1 MDNEKIRSIIL
12 ITPIILLSL
21 SIHEFAHA
29 LIAYRFGDNTAKQE
43 GRLTLNPLA
52 HLDPM
57 GTLMLYL
64 SYFTGVGLGWAKPVP
79 VNSRYFRE
87 PLKAMLWV
95 SLAGPCSNFLLAL
108 FFGLP
113 IRLINLGLL
122 PLLDQ
127 EILIL
132 FLEIGMWINLSLGLF
147 NLLPIPP
154 LDGSKVLKYFLRGRW
169 FELMARLEQYG
180 FMILLGIVILV
191 PDFLGY
197 VIYYPRRILVYLITG
212 V

>member
-1 MDNEKIRSIIL
+1 MDNETIRSIIL
-12 ITPIILLSL
+12 ITPIVLLSL

-29 LIAYRFGDNTAKQE
+29 LIAYRFGDNTAEQE

-52 HLDPM
+52 HLDPI
-57 GTLMLYL
+57 GTLMLFI

-79 VNSRYFRE
+79 VNPRYFRE

-95 SLAGPCSNFLLAL
+95 SLAGPFSNFLLAL
-108 FFGLP
+108 VFGLP
-113 IRLINLGLL
+113 IRLIYLGLL
-122 PLLDQ
+122 PLFNQ
-127 EILIL
+127 ELIL
-132 FLEIGMWINLSLGLF
+132 FLEIGIWINLSLGLF

-154 LDGSKVLKYFLRGRW
+154 LDGSKVLKYFLRGHG

-180 FMILLGIVILV
+180 FMILLGIVVLV
-191 PDFLGY
+191 PDIFRF
-197 VIYYPRRILVYLITG
+197 VIEYPRRILVYLITG